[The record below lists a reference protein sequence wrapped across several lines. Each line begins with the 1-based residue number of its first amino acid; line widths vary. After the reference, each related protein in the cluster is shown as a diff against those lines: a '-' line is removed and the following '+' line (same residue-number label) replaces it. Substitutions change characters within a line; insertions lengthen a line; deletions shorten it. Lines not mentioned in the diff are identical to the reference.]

1 MRSRIMVV
9 SRDVAQRAR
18 LARLLSGS
26 GYRVEIAESPGHACR
41 IGFDGIDL
49 AIVAPNG
56 LGPMG
61 KGLVQDLRATVGRVL
76 LVAAPGDK
84 GEWHHQLRNVSGED
98 GLLARVAEALAPSAA
113 PEPQERPVLQFAGY
127 RLDLAGH
134 SLLDT
139 TGKEVPLTHGEF
151 GLLRVFVQRAGRV
164 LSRDQ
169 LLQLLSGRDAEAYDR
184 SIDMQIVRLRR
195 KIEPDAKRPT
205 LIVTIPN
212 TGYKF
217 TARVRTVDAAASRDQ
232 EPAVTPPEL
241 RPVGGEQ
248 RFVTAVVTEVL
259 AAEGSS
265 LPGDPEELRPLIDAW
280 RRYAAAV
287 VARHEGLVVE
297 SRLREVLACFGFP
310 VAQEHAAERA
320 LHAALA
326 LAEHLPVGDTALP
339 AGLAIRVGV
348 ASGLVIAD
356 PDGEMLGETPE
367 KAGRLRDL
375 AEPGQV
381 FVAADT
387 RRLADDLFAWRD
399 RGQLVVR
406 GVGPVSGSQVLGL
419 SALSSRSEALHSAAM
434 TPLVGR
440 EEELRTLLRA
450 WQQATRGHGRLVL
463 VSGEPGIGKSRLL
476 AALEER
482 LTGTPHASLRYFC
495 SPLHQES
502 TLHPIVARW
511 EQEAGFARG
520 DSPEERLRKLE
531 EAVASAELSPED
543 FALIAGML
551 SVPTDGRYLQL
562 ELNPQRRKERTFGAL
577 LRRLGRLTQSDP
589 VLLLFEDVQWADP
602 SSLELLDTLIDRLS
616 ELPVLL
622 VVSFR
627 GDFTAPWIGSA
638 DVSLIALSRL
648 NRRHSET
655 LAVRVSAQRALPR
668 ELLER
673 IVTQTDGVPLFIEE
687 LTKAVLDTSAD
698 LAAAVLP
705 LAVPST
711 LHASLMARLDR
722 LPTARLV
729 AQIGAVIGREFP
741 HTMLAAVAALSQEQL
756 ARGLDEL
763 VTCGLVARRGAPPDA
778 VYTFNHALTRDVAY
792 SSLLRSRRQ
801 ICHQR
806 IATALVAYDNGSV
819 RAAEPELLAYHFQEA
834 GDFSA
839 ALAYWIAA
847 GDAAEQHGANQE
859 AVAHFQSAK
868 QLTERTDC
876 SAADRARSPEV
887 LMKLG
892 NAQTQMAGYHSE
904 QVMRSYQEAR
914 DVALVLD
921 QQDEAAEAA
930 MRIAPFLFG
939 SCRHHDVMEIGNKIL
954 SGSPDRL
961 RPETRVH
968 LWVMMAGASS
978 HIGEFEQSLGY
989 AEKAIELDD
998 AVACTYK
1005 SPWAAADPAIVA
1017 RDYVEM
1023 AARMMGHFERS
1034 LAVSEQ
1040 SMAIAVDRGHLFSV
1054 VWATVSRVSALRNFG
1069 RYAEAV
1075 ACADR
1080 AIETCEKY
1088 GFDARIGNVLLHRG
1102 PALFELGDAERG
1114 LADIQRGV
1122 DLWRKTSGT
1131 FMLARNVAIIADY
1144 QLRANQ
1150 RESASI
1156 SLREAERLAETT
1168 EEKDQLA
1175 EIIRLRG
1182 RIWQSEGNPD
1192 NARLCF
1198 ERAVARSRDQRAR
1211 LFELHAARDLVR
1223 LNSEADG
1230 STGALEKLRS
1240 IVDWFPLHLDVPVL
1254 AECRALLQ
1262 QAASV

>member
-9 SRDVAQRAR
+9 GRDVAQRAH
-18 LARLLSGS
+18 LARLLSGNS
-26 GYRVEIAESPGHACR
+26 YRVEIAESAAHARR
-41 IGFDGIDL
+41 IGFDGIEL
-49 AIVAPNG
+49 AIVAPDG
-56 LGPMG
+56 LGPAG
-61 KGLVQDLRATVGRVL
+61 RGLVQDLRAAVGRVL

-84 GEWHHQLRNVSGED
+84 GERHGHLRDVPDEAA
-98 GLLARVAEALAPSAA
+98 LLARVAEALAPAA
-113 PEPQERPVLQFAGY
+113 EPEALEPVLKFAGY

-184 SIDMQIVRLRR
+184 SVDMQIVRLRR
-195 KIEPDAKRPT
+195 KIEPDPKRPT
-205 LIVTIPN
+205 LIVTVPN
-212 TGYKF
+212 SGYKF
-217 TARVRTVDAAASRDQ
+217 TAIVSQVDAAASRDP
-232 EPAVTPPEL
+232 EPATAPPES
-241 RPVGGEQ
+241 RPIGGER
-248 RFVTAVVTEVL
+248 RFVTAVAAEVL

-265 LPGDPEELRPLIDAW
+265 LPRDPEELRPLIDAW

-287 VARHEGLVVE
+287 VARHEGMLAE
-297 SRLREVLACFGFP
+297 SRLREVLAYFGFP

-326 LAEHLPVGDTALP
+326 LAENLPVGETALP

-356 PDGEMLGETPE
+356 PDGEVLGEAPGE
-367 KAGRLRDL
+367 AGRLQDL

-381 FVAADT
+381 FVAAGT
-387 RRLADDLFAWRD
+387 RHLAGDLFAYRD
-399 RGQLVVR
+399 LGRLIVR
-406 GVGPVSGSQVLGL
+406 GVGPVPAWQLLGR
-419 SALSSRSEALHSAAM
+419 SALGSRSEALHAAAV

-440 EEELRTLLRA
+440 EEELHALLRA
-450 WQQATRGHGRLVL
+450 WQQAKFGEGRLVM
-463 VSGEPGIGKSRLL
+463 VAGEPGIGKSRLL

-482 LTGTPHASLRYFC
+482 LADEPHAGLRYFC

-511 EQEAGFARG
+511 EQEVGFARG
-520 DSPEERLRKLE
+520 DSAEERLRKLE
-531 EAVASAELSPED
+531 GVVTPVGLSPED
-543 FALIAGML
+543 VALIAAML
-551 SVPTDGRYLQL
+551 SVPTGDRYLQL

-577 LRRLGRLTQSDP
+577 LHWLERLTESHP
-589 VLLLFEDVQWADP
+589 VLMLFEDAQWADP
-602 SSLELLDTLIDRLS
+602 SSLELLDMLIDRLS
-616 ELPVLL
+616 ELPILL
-622 VVSFR
+622 VISFR
-627 GDFTAPWIGSA
+627 ADFTAAWIGRA
-638 DVSLIALSRL
+638 GVSLIALSRL
-648 NRRHSET
+648 NRRHSEI
-655 LAVRVSAQRALPR
+655 LAAQVSPERALSR
-668 ELLER
+668 EMLER

-687 LTKAVLDTSAD
+687 LTKAVLETSTD
-698 LAAAVLP
+698 LAAAALP
-705 LAVPST
+705 LAVPGT

-722 LPTARLV
+722 LPTARQV

-741 HTMLAAVAALSQEQL
+741 HALLAAAAALSREQL

-763 VTCGLVARRGAPPDA
+763 IASGLVARRGAPPDA

-801 ICHQR
+801 ACHQR
-806 IATALVAYDNGSV
+806 IATALETYDDRSV
-819 RAAEPELLAYHFQEA
+819 GAAEPELLAYHFQEA

-847 GDAAEQHGANQE
+847 GDKAEQHGANRE
-859 AVAHFQSAK
+859 AVAHYQSAK
-868 QLTERTDC
+868 QLTERADL
-876 SAADRARSPEV
+876 SAADRARVPEV

-904 QVMRSYQEAR
+904 EVMRSYQEAR
-914 DVALVLD
+914 VVALALD

-939 SCRHHDVMEIGNKIL
+939 SCRHHDVIEIGNIIL
-954 SGSPDRL
+954 SGNPDRL
-961 RPETRVH
+961 RPQTRVH
-968 LWVMMAGASS
+968 LWVMMGGASS
-978 HIGEFEQSLGY
+978 HIGDFQQSL
-989 AEKAIELDD
+989 AFSEKAIELDD
-998 AVACTYK
+998 EVTCTHK

-1023 AARMMGHFERS
+1023 AARMMGHLERS
-1034 LAVSEQ
+1034 LSVSEQ
-1040 SMAIAVDRGHLFSV
+1040 SMAIALDRGHLFSV
-1054 VWATVSRVSALRNFG
+1054 VWATVSHVSALRIFG
-1069 RYAEAV
+1069 RYTEAV

-1080 AIETCEKY
+1080 AIEICEKY

-1102 PALFELGDAERG
+1102 PALFNLGDQERG

-1131 FMLARNVAIIADY
+1131 FMLARNVAILAEY
-1144 QLRANQ
+1144 QLRAN
-1150 RESASI
+1150 RLEEACI
-1156 SLREAERLAETT
+1156 SLGEAERLAETT

-1182 RIWQSEGNPD
+1182 RIRQSEGHHD
-1192 NARLCF
+1192 KARHCF
-1198 ERAVARSRDQRAR
+1198 EQAIARSRDQRAR
-1211 LFELHAARDLVR
+1211 LFELHAARDLAR
-1223 LNSEADG
+1223 LSAEGG
-1230 STGALEKLRS
+1230 SSTEVLEQLRS
-1240 IVDWFPLHLDVPVL
+1240 IVDWFPVDLDVPVL
-1254 AECRALLQ
+1254 AECRAVLK
-1262 QAASV
+1262 QATSV

>member
-9 SRDVAQRAR
+9 GRDVAQRAH

-26 GYRVEIAESPGHACR
+26 GYRVEIAESAAHACR
-41 IGFDGIDL
+41 IGFDGIEL
-49 AIVAPNG
+49 AIVALDG
-56 LGPMG
+56 LGPAG
-61 KGLVQDLRATVGRVL
+61 RGLVQDLRAAVGRVL

-84 GEWHHQLRNVSGED
+84 GGRYGHLGEVLD
-98 GLLARVAEALAPSAA
+98 EAGLLAQVAEALAPAA
-113 PEPQERPVLQFAGY
+113 EPEALEPMLQFAGY

-134 SLLDT
+134 SLLDA
-139 TGKEVPLTHGEF
+139 TGNEVPLTHGEF
-151 GLLRVFVQRAGRV
+151 GLLRVFVQRVGRV

-169 LLQLLSGRDAEAYDR
+169 LLQLVSGRDAEAYDR

-195 KIEPDAKRPT
+195 KIEPDPKRPT

-212 TGYKF
+212 SGYKF
-217 TARVRTVDAAASRDQ
+217 TARVGQVDAAASPDP
-232 EPAVTPPEL
+232 EPAVAPPES
-241 RPVGGEQ
+241 PPAGGER
-248 RFVTAVVTEVL
+248 RFVIAVAAEVL
-259 AAEGSS
+259 AAEGSN
-265 LPGDPEELRPLIDAW
+265 LPRDPEELRPLIDAW

-287 VARHEGLVVE
+287 VTRHEGVLAE
-297 SRLREVLACFGFP
+297 SRLREVLAYFGFP

-326 LAEHLPVGDTALP
+326 LAEHLPVGETALP

-356 PDGEMLGETPE
+356 PEGEVLGETPGE
-367 KAGRLRDL
+367 AGRLRDL

-381 FVAADT
+381 FVAAGT
-387 RRLADDLFAWRD
+387 RRVAGDLFAYRD
-399 RGQLVVR
+399 LGRLIVR
-406 GVGPVSGSQVLGL
+406 GAGAVSAWQVLGR
-419 SALSSRSEALHSAAM
+419 SALGSRSEALHATTL

-440 EEELRTLLRA
+440 EEELHTLLRA
-450 WQQATRGHGRLVL
+450 WRQAKSGQGRLVL

-482 LTGTPHASLRYFC
+482 IAGTPYASLRYFC

-531 EAVASAELSPED
+531 EAVASAEQSPED

-562 ELNPQRRKERTFGAL
+562 ELNPQRRKQRTFDAL
-577 LRRLGRLTQSDP
+577 LRRLGRLTQSHP
-589 VLLLFEDVQWADP
+589 VLMLFEDAQWADP
-602 SSLELLDTLIDRLS
+602 SSLELLDTLIDRLA
-616 ELPVLL
+616 ELSVLL
-622 VVSFR
+622 VISFR
-627 GDFTAPWIGSA
+627 ADFTAPWIGRA

-655 LAVRVSAQRALPR
+655 LAAQVSAGRALTR
-668 ELLER
+668 DLLER
-673 IVTQTDGVPLFIEE
+673 IVAQTDGVPLFIEE

-698 LAAAVLP
+698 PAAAALP
-705 LAVPST
+705 LAVPGT

-722 LPTARLV
+722 LPAARQV
-729 AQIGAVIGREFP
+729 AQIGAVIGRDFSYAL
-741 HTMLAAVAALSQEQL
+741 LAAVAALSQEEL

-763 VTCGLVARRGAPPDA
+763 VSCGLVARRGAPPDA

-792 SSLLRSRRQ
+792 SSLPRNRRQ

-806 IATALVAYDNGSV
+806 IATALEAYDDGSL

-834 GDFSA
+834 GNFSA

-847 GDAAEQHGANQE
+847 GDVAEQRGANQE

-868 QLTERTDC
+868 QLTERTDL
-876 SAADRARSPEV
+876 SAADRARAPEV

-904 QVMRSYQEAR
+904 EVMRSYQEAR

-930 MRIAPFLFG
+930 MRMAPFLFG
-939 SCRHHDVMEIGNKIL
+939 SCRHHDVMEIGSKIL
-954 SGSPDRL
+954 SGNPDRL

-968 LWVMMAGASS
+968 LWVMMGGASS
-978 HIGEFEQSLGY
+978 HIGEFQQSL
-989 AEKAIELDD
+989 ACSEKAIELDD
-998 AVACTYK
+998 EVACTHK

-1023 AARMMGHFERS
+1023 AARMMGHFARS
-1034 LAVSEQ
+1034 LSVSEQ
-1040 SMAIAVDRGHLFSV
+1040 SMAIALDRGHLFSV
-1054 VWATVSRVSALRNFG
+1054 VWASVSRVSALRIFG

-1080 AIETCEKY
+1080 AIEICQKY

-1102 PALFELGDAERG
+1102 PALFELGDKERG
-1114 LADIQRGV
+1114 LVDIQRGV

-1131 FMLARNVAIIADY
+1131 FMLARNVAILAEY
-1144 QLRANQ
+1144 QLRAN
-1150 RESASI
+1150 RFEAACI
-1156 SLREAERLAETT
+1156 SLGEAERLAETT

-1182 RIWQSEGNPD
+1182 RIWQCEGSYD
-1192 NARLCF
+1192 KARLCF
-1198 ERAVARSRDQRAR
+1198 ERAIARSRDQHAR

-1223 LNSEADG
+1223 LSAEAGG
-1230 STGALEKLRS
+1230 STEALEELRS
-1240 IVDWFPLHLDVPVL
+1240 IVDWFPVDLDVPVL
-1254 AECRALLQ
+1254 AECRAVLQ
-1262 QAASV
+1262 QVASV